1 MTGNGF
7 RTTSAVSV
15 CPPQAGRCSIGSVT
29 TGESL
34 DNLPTLDDDLVTE
47 GEPEAE
53 FNPGIAARLPAKGV
67 AGAALI
73 RDGLGR
79 ILLVEPI
86 YKPTWIL
93 PGGVV
98 EENEDP
104 RHGCARELAE
114 ELGLERTPGRLLVV
128 DWVPRH
134 GVWRDQLQ
142 FVFDGGVL
150 DEAAVAALRLQESEL
165 RAAHFV
171 TPANLENHAP
181 LTPSLARRLRMAL
194 AALERGTTEYST
206 YGRVGR

>member
-1 MTGNGF
+1 M
-7 RTTSAVSV
+7 
-15 CPPQAGRCSIGSVT
+15 T
-29 TGESL
+29 TGEPAT
-34 DNLPTLDDDLVTE
+34 DLPTLDDDLLTE

-73 RDGLGR
+73 RDRLGR

-104 RHGCARELAE
+104 RHGCARELVE

-142 FVFDGGVL
+142 LVFDGGVL
-150 DEAAVAALRLQESEL
+150 DDPAIEALVLQESEL

-171 TPANLENHAP
+171 PPAELTERAP
-181 LTPSLARRLRMAL
+181 LTPSLARRLRTAL
-194 AALERGTTEYST
+194 SALERGTTEYTT
-206 YGRVGR
+206 YGRSGR